1 MGSLHLHLVER
12 GLEAVGEGGEDAGLV
27 RGVEAV
33 DVEGRVRLGVAEL
46 LGVGEDLVERL
57 ALVLH
62 AREDVVARAV
72 EDAVDLEDLVAG
84 EPLAEAA
91 DDRDAAAHGRAE
103 VDVHAVLL
111 RRVED
116 LLAVFREKL
125 FVGGHHGLARV
136 ERRQHERAR
145 HAGAADRLH
154 DDAHVGRGDHGLRV
168 RRENVRVHAH
178 AAVRRDVH
186 VRDALQ
192 HDVHAEAFGHQ
203 PAIAQQTLR
212 HAGADRA
219 ESKDSNSDFLHFS
232 SPFRRAERTS
242 AAGRCV

>member
-1 MGSLHLHLVER
+1 MQALC
-12 GLEAVGEGGEDAGLV
+12 AVSKPSGGEDAGLV

-46 LGVGEDLVERL
+46 LGVGEDFVERL

-72 EDAVDLEDLVAG
+72 EDAVDLENLVAG

-103 VDVHAVLL
+103 VDVHAVLP

-116 LLAVFREKL
+116 LLAVFGEQL
-125 FVGGHHGLARV
+125 LVGGDHRLARV
-136 ERRQHERAR
+136 ERRQDKRAGDAR
-145 HAGAADRLH
+145 ASDRLDH
-154 DDAHVGRGDHGLRV
+154 DAHGRVRDHGLRV
-168 RRENVRVHAH
+168 RGEHVRVHAY
-178 AAVRRDVH
+178 AAVRRDVQI
-186 VRDALQ
+186 RDALQ
-192 HDVHAEAFGHQ
+192 HDVHAQAFGHQ
-203 PAIAQQTLR
+203 PAVAQQTFR

>member
-1 MGSLHLHLVER
+1 M
-12 GLEAVGEGGEDAGLV
+12 

-46 LGVGEDLVERL
+46 LGVGEYLVERL

-84 EPLAEAA
+84 EAFAEAA
-91 DDRDAAAHGRAE
+91 DDRNAATHGRAE

-116 LLAVFREKL
+116 LLAVFREEL
-125 FVGGHHGLARV
+125 LVGGHHGLAGV
-136 ERRQHERAR
+136 ERRQDERAR
-145 HAGAADRLH
+145 DARAANRLH
-154 DDAHVGRGDHGLRV
+154 DDAHVRVRDHGLRV
-168 RRENVRVHAH
+168 RGEHVRVHAH
-178 AAVRRDVH
+178 AAVRRDVE

-192 HDVHAEAFGHQ
+192 RDVHAQALGHQ
-203 PAIAQQTLR
+203 RAVAQQALR
-212 HAGADRA
+212 HAGADGA
-219 ESKDSNSDFLHFS
+219 ESKYANSDFLHFI
-232 SPFRRAERTS
+232 SPLWRAERTS
-242 AAGRCV
+242 AAGKCV